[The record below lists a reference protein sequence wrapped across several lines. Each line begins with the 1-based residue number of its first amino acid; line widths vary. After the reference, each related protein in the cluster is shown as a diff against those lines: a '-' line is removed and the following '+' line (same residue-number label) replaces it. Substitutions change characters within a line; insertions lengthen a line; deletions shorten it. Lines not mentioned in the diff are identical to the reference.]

1 MPSSCV
7 TCPHRETGCLQQ
19 QPDDT
24 VAQFSALLNRYS
36 ISGKGKTIFNQGEL
50 ITGQYFLCQG
60 LVKLTRVMEH
70 GEETIVDVLIPC
82 SVFGG
87 GNVLKEGQVK
97 IVSAI
102 TVEELTEVAFLKKED
117 FPRIFETYPKLGIGF
132 TRHVSARLREAYK
145 LIADM
150 KLPVEERLLALLARL
165 MILLTGKCENRLM
178 EIPFSHRELA
188 QFAQV
193 TPETLS
199 RALHVLQ
206 DKGIIGVE
214 KKGILVLQ
222 AEELKKY
229 VDATN

>member
-1 MPSSCV
+1 MPASCV

-19 QPDDT
+19 QPDET
-24 VAQFSALLNRYS
+24 VAKFSNLLTRYP

-50 ITGQYFLCQG
+50 TTGQYFLCQG

-70 GEETIVDVLIPC
+70 GEEAIVDMLVPC
-82 SVFGG
+82 SIIGG
-87 GNVLKEGQVK
+87 ANVLNEGHVK
-97 IVSAI
+97 ATSAVAI
-102 TVEELTEVAFLKKED
+102 EELTEIAFLKKED
-117 FPRIFETYPKLGIGF
+117 LPRIFRAHPELGIVF
-132 TRHVSARLREAYK
+132 SRHMSTRLREAYK

-150 KLPVEERLLALLARL
+150 RMTVEERLLALLARI
-165 MILLTGKCENRLM
+165 MILLTGKCENGLI

-206 DKGIIGVE
+206 GKGIISVE
-214 KKGILVLQ
+214 KRGILVLQ
-222 AEELKKY
+222 AEELRKY
-229 VDATN
+229 VDETN